1 MWCIH
6 RLILPTSSSRN
17 ERRAAASGGRRPP
30 VHGPPERGPPE
41 GAETMKR
48 AKPTDIRVHEA
59 TVTFEP
65 VALRVPLRFG
75 AETVTELSFAR
86 VRIEAETRGG
96 RRAEGWGE
104 TPLNVGWAWPSALAH
119 RVRAARLEG
128 LCREI
133 AEAWPQEVEYGHPME
148 LGYRFVEQRLPELL
162 RRSEVREAPGAT
174 PGAADHRQEAAERPT
189 RGQTAARRPPG
200 AANRLP
206 WLASLICAAP
216 FDLALHDAFGIA
228 NKVPVYQTYGSEY
241 MNADLAAYF
250 AGVPG
255 AEYFAGR
262 YPQHYLRAKPAR
274 RIPVWHLVGGADALG
289 ADELSGREPDDGY
302 PVTLEDW
309 LRLDGPMFL
318 KIKLCG
324 VDWDLDYDRLV
335 AAGKVG
341 LSFGSPGLSADFNC
355 TVTDS
360 AYVPRMLERLRRD
373 APRVYAALRYIEQP
387 FAVDP
392 AEHDPAAVEAIAA
405 HKPVF
410 IDESADDWRSVA
422 RGRQLGWSGV
432 ALKTCKTQTGA
443 LLALAWAKEAGME
456 LVVQDLSNARL
467 AQIPH
472 VLLAAHAGIGVG
484 VESNGMQY
492 YPEASTAEARVHPGV
507 YRRREG
513 MLELGSVG
521 GPGFGYRIDE
531 IMRTQ

>member
-1 MWCIH
+1 
-6 RLILPTSSSRN
+6 
-17 ERRAAASGGRRPP
+17 
-30 VHGPPERGPPE
+30 
-41 GAETMKR
+41 MKR
-48 AKPTDIRVHEA
+48 PKPTDIRVREA
-59 TVTFEP
+59 RVTFKP
-65 VALRVPLRFG
+65 VVLRLPLRFG

-86 VRIEAETRGG
+86 VRITVETRAG
-96 RRAEGWGE
+96 RRAQGWGE

-119 RVRAARLEG
+119 RARTARLEE
-128 LCREI
+128 LCRQI
-133 AEAWPQEVEYGHPME
+133 AEAWPRDAEYGHPLE
-148 LGYRFVEQRLPELL
+148 LGYRFLEHRLPELAG
-162 RRSEVREAPGAT
+162 RAEVRETAGAT
-174 PGAADHRQEAAERPT
+174 SETAAGLHEAPDRREAAERPT
-189 RGQTAARRPPG
+189 RGQTAARRPPN

-206 WLASLICAAP
+206 WLAALICAAP

-228 NKVPVYQTYGSEY
+228 NEVPIYQTYGPEY
-241 MNADLAAYF
+241 MNADLAAFF
-250 AGVPG
+250 AGVPE

-262 YPQHYLRAKPAR
+262 YPLHYLRAKPAR
-274 RIPVWHLVGGADALG
+274 RIPVWHLVGGADALRG
-289 ADELSGREPDDGY
+289 GELSGPEPDDGY
-302 PVTLEDW
+302 PVTLEEW
-309 LRLDGPMFL
+309 LQRDGPMFL

-324 VDWDLDYDRLV
+324 VDWDWDYDRLV
-335 AAGKVG
+335 AVGEVG
-341 LSFGSPGLSADFNC
+341 LAFGSPGLSADFNC

-373 APRVYAALRYIEQP
+373 VPRSYAALRYIEQP

-422 RGRQLGWSGV
+422 RGRQVGWSGV
-432 ALKTCKTQTGA
+432 ALKSCKTQTGA

-456 LVVQDLSNARL
+456 LVAQDLSNARL

-472 VLLAAHAGIGVG
+472 LLLAAHAGIELG

-492 YPEASTAEARVHPGV
+492 YPDASTAEARVHPGL

-513 MLELGSVG
+513 MLDLGSVG

-531 IMRTQ
+531 IMRKQ